1 MADMDVGIESSRVE
15 PYYLAQTALAE
26 TSVRCNRC
34 VYDGTK
40 FCRIASEEEM
50 RHAAKRLVRYRI
62 PVPPCLKWVEGEM

>member
-1 MADMDVGIESSRVE
+1 MTDTDAGVDTSRVE
-15 PYYLAQTALAE
+15 AYYVVRTALAE
-26 TSVRCNRC
+26 TPVSCNRC

-50 RHAAKRLVRYRI
+50 FHAVKRLIRFRI